1 MFSKKEK
8 VKFILHF
15 HSSSS
20 SYTIWNFFIILH
32 PLVFTNTLK
41 QKKKFN
47 LSLIHIPTNKTKIMQ
62 VLIDKTVIYNV
73 EEFNSSR
80 VFHHV

>member
-1 MFSKKEK
+1 MFSKNEK
-8 VKFILHF
+8 VQFILHF

-32 PLVFTNTLK
+32 PLDLHQHPE

-47 LSLIHIPTNKTKIMQ
+47 LSLIQIPTNKTKIMQ

-80 VFHHV
+80 VFHHI